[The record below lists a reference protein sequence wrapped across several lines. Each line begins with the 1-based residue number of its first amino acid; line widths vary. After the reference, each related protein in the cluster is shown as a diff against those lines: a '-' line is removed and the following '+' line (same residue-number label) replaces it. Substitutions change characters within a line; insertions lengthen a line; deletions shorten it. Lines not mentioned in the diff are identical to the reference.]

1 MNAPCA
7 STPVQLHRGFTL
19 VEIMIAVV
27 ILGIL
32 ITIAVPTYRHFQR
45 KSQNT
50 TFINNLRIFTQSF
63 ETYAMKTG
71 AWPQSYGAGIVPTEM
86 SGGGSGSGE
95 LRDADWTTGALGGQW
110 KWDGWPSHGQKPTIQ
125 PWGSVSAAISIVNVN
140 VDSSQMD
147 EIAAII
153 NAGNTSSSRSF
164 QKTADSPLTYT
175 FLVQK

>member
-1 MNAPCA
+1 MNPPCA

-45 KSQNT
+45 KAENT

-71 AWPQSYGAGIVPTEM
+71 AWPTSYGPGIVPTEM
-86 SGGGSGSGE
+86 SGE
-95 LRDADWTTGALGGQW
+95 LREADWTSGALGGQW
-110 KWDGWPSHGQKPTIQ
+110 KWDGWPSHGSKPSIQ
-125 PWGSVSAAISIVNVN
+125 PWGSISAAISIVGVN
-140 VDSSQMD
+140 VDSTQMD
-147 EIAAII
+147 EIDAII
-153 NAGNTSSSRSF
+153 NAGSTSSSRNF
-164 QKTADSPLTYT
+164 QKSADSPPTYT
-175 FLVQK
+175 YIVQK

>member
-63 ETYAMKTG
+63 ETYAMKNG
-71 AWPQSYGAGIVPTEM
+71 AWPQSYGAGIVPPEM
-86 SGGGSGSGE
+86 SGE
-95 LRDADWTTGALGGQW
+95 LREANWTAGSLGGQW
-110 KWDGWPSHGQKPTIQ
+110 KWDGWPSHGSKPNIAPFGPVT
-125 PWGSVSAAISIVNVN
+125 AAISIVGVT
-140 VDSSQMD
+140 VDDTQMT
-147 EIAAII
+147 EIDATLDD
-153 NAGNTSSSRSF
+153 GNLTTGNFR
-164 QKTADSPLTYT
+164 KTGDGQFTYI
-175 FLVQK
+175 VQK

>member
-1 MNAPCA
+1 MTPPCA

-45 KSQNT
+45 KAENT

-71 AWPQSYGAGIVPTEM
+71 AWPPPYAAGIVPTEM
-86 SGGGSGSGE
+86 SGE
-95 LRDADWTTGALGGQW
+95 LREGDWTAGALGGQW
-110 KWDGWPSHGQKPTIQ
+110 KWDGWPSHGSKPTFS
-125 PWGSVSAAISIVNVN
+125 PWPGGVTAAISIVGVN
-140 VDSSQMD
+140 VDSTQMG
-147 EIAAII
+147 EIDAII

-175 FLVQK
+175 YIVQK